1 MLSIVVLY
9 SFGYLLLVSTSLF
22 LFIFCR
28 RLLIEARER
37 KDRRTYD
44 EMEADLL
51 ELLTAPD
58 DRRAAFAF
66 ASKYRTRPRVL
77 KRLLV
82 AYREALAGR
91 SLEPLKVVFERT
103 IRRRCLRDLKS
114 PWLATRLQ
122 NVRLFVDFSRP
133 DEAVHLV
140 KLLHDKPVVR
150 LAALNALSGIASR
163 ETLAHIFD
171 LFEKDPQPNLYAYSN
186 IFFSL
191 GPRIEPFIRL
201 SLEKPLPPDKAGV
214 LIEMA
219 GRLRLRGLYPEVVGF
234 AGHPDKELR
243 IRSARA
249 LGHLLVP
256 SSARTLCDL
265 AADPDWAVQ
274 AQAVR
279 SLGTLQEWNTLPV
292 LAKALFSPNW
302 HVRYNAGYGLAA
314 FGLVGVLQLQEIS
327 RQKQDRFAAD
337 MAAMVLDTVILT
349 GGAS

>member
-22 LFIFCR
+22 LFIFSR

-37 KDRRTYD
+37 RDREAYD
-44 EMEADLL
+44 GMEADLL
-51 ELLTAPD
+51 EVLAAPD
-58 DRRAAFAF
+58 DRRAALAF
-66 ASKYRTRPRVL
+66 ASKYRSRPRVL
-77 KRLLV
+77 KWVLV

-114 PWLATRLQ
+114 PWLAIRLQ

-133 DEAVHLV
+133 EEAVHLV

-150 LAALNALSGIASR
+150 LAALNALSSIASR
-163 ETLAHIFD
+163 ETLAQIFD
-171 LFEKDPQPNLYAYSN
+171 LFEKDPEPNLYAYSN
-186 IFFSL
+186 ILFSL
-191 GPRIEPFIRL
+191 GPRIEPFIRT
-201 SLEKPLPPDKAGV
+201 SLEKPLPPDKMG
-214 LIEMA
+214 LLLEMA
-219 GRLRLRGLYPEVVGF
+219 GRLRLRGLFPQVVGF
-234 AGHPDKELR
+234 ARHPDKELR

-279 SLGTLQEWNTLPV
+279 SLGYLQEWNTLPV
-292 LAKALFSPNW
+292 LAKAIFSPNW